1 MDFDQVKTETL
12 PVQLEDGSIIRVE
25 VAKTGR
31 EDISAFDPK
40 PFKQV
45 VDSLEGIV
53 QALAIPIQR
62 AKPKK
67 ATVKF
72 GIELAVE
79 SGQLTAVL
87 VKGSGKA
94 NLEITLEW
102 ETPHRDFLNEPNT

>member
-1 MDFDQVKTETL
+1 MDFDQARTETL
-12 PVQLEDGSIIRVE
+12 PVQLEDGSVIRVE
-25 VAKTGR
+25 IAKTGR
-31 EDISAFDPK
+31 EDVALDLK

-45 VDSLEGIV
+45 TDALEGIV
-53 QALAIPIQR
+53 QAVAAPIQK
-62 AKPKK
+62 AKAQK

-87 VKGSGKA
+87 VKGASKA

-102 ETPHRDFLNEPNT
+102 EAPNRGS